1 MTHGRHK
8 PDILA
13 RTHAMGASNVGMQ
26 TCGPSAGSLTH
37 PSHER
42 RTRASRVQ
50 QARARPPLAKT
61 MASRWGRP
69 PPSLSAIGC
78 ICGDSFSFEAAALA
92 AASALTLPAG
102 ARTWT
107 LGHRGSERGQA
118 SIRVGKHHWGRADA
132 SVSIRWDST
141 VHSARVAPIGGISW
155 GLQLQPRF
163 EDN

>member
-1 MTHGRHK
+1 MAVTNRTYWHVRMQWGLPMSACRRADRQRGRSRIHHTSDGPEHPACSKRAHGLRWQK
-8 PDILA
+8 
-13 RTHAMGASNVGMQ
+13 RW
-26 TCGPSAGSLTH
+26 
-37 PSHER
+37 R
-42 RTRASRVQ
+42 RDGDA
-50 QARARPPLAKT
+50 
-61 MASRWGRP
+61 P

-118 SIRVGKHHWGRADA
+118 SIRVGKHHWGRAGA